1 MTNKEIEQKGKQ
13 ILKQAEEK
21 GLTDNFLFSTTF
33 DRYLYQLKML
43 NQLQEECSKAETL
56 VTKEYVKGRPTAVL
70 NPTIRGLNPVSS
82 EANKTLNTLLK
93 VIDSFGKAESKKEE
107 EKDILLDI
115 INGNNCDNDED

>member
-1 MTNKEIEQKGKQ
+1 MTNKEIELKGKQ

-33 DRYLYQLKML
+33 DRYLYQLKL
-43 NQLQEECSKAETL
+43 INQLQEECSKSETL
-56 VTKEYVKGRPTAVL
+56 VTKCYVRGRETVVL
-70 NPTIRGLNPVSS
+70 NPTIRGLNSVSS

-115 INGNNCDNDED
+115 INGNTCDNDED